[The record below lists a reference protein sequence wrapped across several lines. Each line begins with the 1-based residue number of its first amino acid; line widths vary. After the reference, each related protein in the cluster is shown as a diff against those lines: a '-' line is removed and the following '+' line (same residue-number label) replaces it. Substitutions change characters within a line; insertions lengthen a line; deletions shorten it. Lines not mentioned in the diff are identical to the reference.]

1 MTHDFWLR
9 FGVLHN
15 APSPAVLLTPAL
27 VYHEKRHP
35 RSRFSWVKRLVQGQ
49 NRTMPGTI
57 RNAPYERT
65 IDQTLARRK
74 LRLEDALRR
83 SLKSVEFETEPDDN
97 ESGVLLYS
105 DAISDNVSTK
115 PLKLIVSVAS
125 TNNSP
130 SILSGEHAQDNNL
143 YVALTG
149 ETLLAPSHVTGRT
162 DRERERDRERDRD
175 QRDSELIITLASL
188 SRRVRRRSIDTN
200 CLMAGIAPASIMEQ
214 IATPAPEDARSSE

>member
-1 MTHDFWLR
+1 
-9 FGVLHN
+9 
-15 APSPAVLLTPAL
+15 
-27 VYHEKRHP
+27 
-35 RSRFSWVKRLVQGQ
+35 
-49 NRTMPGTI
+49 MPGTI

-97 ESGVLLYS
+97 ESGILLYS

-115 PLKLIVSVAS
+115 PLKLIISVAS

-130 SILSGEHAQDNNL
+130 SILSGEHAHDNNL

-162 DRERERDRERDRD
+162 DRDRERDRD

-200 CLMAGIAPASIMEQ
+200 CLMAGIAPASIMEH
-214 IATPAPEDARSSE
+214 IVSPAPEDARSGE